1 MQIRKAAVIGGGA
14 MGGGIAHVLAR
25 TIAAKSR
32 LAVSA
37 AIDAASEGLDVSLEE
52 GIDIEIDNFARV
64 TISKD
69 AKEGT
74 DAFQNKRKA
83 AFRDM

>member
-14 MGGGIAHVLAR
+14 MGGGI
-25 TIAAKSR
+25 
-32 LAVSA
+32 
-37 AIDAASEGLDVSLEE
+37 DM
-52 GIDIEIDNFARV
+52 EIDNFARV

-83 AFRDM
+83 VFRDM